1 MSANIKDHTAVGA
14 VKNNLEPLASDDY
27 VFYSAFETI
36 YDDQIEVVSLHLD
49 DLLPDESGAVVLF
62 AAEGNQIY
70 LEAGELLVSCGV
82 ANSHVTASGVD
93 VTGLNVYNFASGLTL
108 YSEGEV
114 TIQTGM

>member
-1 MSANIKDHTAVGA
+1 MSTKIKDHTAVGA
-14 VKNNLEPLASDDY
+14 VKNNLEPLVSDDY
-27 VFYSAFETI
+27 FYSAFEAA

-62 AAEGNQIY
+62 AGEGNQVH
-70 LEAGELLVSCGV
+70 LEAGELLISSGV
-82 ANSHVTASGVD
+82 ASSHVTASGVD

>member
-1 MSANIKDHTAVGA
+1 MNNNIKGHTAVG
-14 VKNNLEPLASDDY
+14 VGRDNQEPLVSDEY
-27 VFYSAFETI
+27 FYSAFDTA

-62 AAEGNQIY
+62 SGEGNQVL
-70 LEAGELLVSCGV
+70 LEAGELLISSGV
-82 ANSHVTASGVD
+82 ASSHVTASGVD

-114 TIQTGM
+114 TIQAGI